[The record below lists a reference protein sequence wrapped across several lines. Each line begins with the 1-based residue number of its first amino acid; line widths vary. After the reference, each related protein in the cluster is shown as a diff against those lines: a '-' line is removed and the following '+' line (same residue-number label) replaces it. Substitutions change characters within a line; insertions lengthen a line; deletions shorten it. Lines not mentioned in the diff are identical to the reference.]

1 MKSLLT
7 LMASVVF
14 ASTFAQA
21 PIAQPQ
27 SSLTPTTGCM
37 SGNCTDG
44 FGKWQFS
51 NGYYEGFWEDGKRKG
66 YGVYDWDDY
75 GVYVGFWLDNNMQG
89 FGVYENENGEMKKGI
104 YNNGTL
110 GGLGEES
117 ADGGWSW
124 TAGKYENHSLVTEYS
139 QQANNVT
146 VGCTSGNCTD
156 KYGTYIWDN
165 GDLFL
170 GFFLNSKPH
179 LGVYVFSNGDTYQG
193 MFNEKGQFH
202 GQGMFSYESS
212 SGMYAGDFQNGQFH
226 GKGYYFDDYTTKIG
240 IWENGVITKSF

>member
-7 LMASVVF
+7 LMAFVVF
-14 ASTFAQA
+14 TSTFAQA

-27 SSLTPTTGCM
+27 SALTPTTGCI
-37 SGNCTDG
+37 SGNCNEG
-44 FGKWQFS
+44 WGKWQFS
-51 NGYYEGFWEDGKRKG
+51 NGSYEGFWENGKRKG
-66 YGVYDWDDY
+66 YGIYDWDDF
-75 GVYVGFWLDNNMQG
+75 GVYVGFWVDDNMQG
-89 FGVYENENGEMKKGI
+89 FGIYEDENGDMKKGM
-104 YNNGTL
+104 YENGTL

-117 ADGGWSW
+117 DDGGWSW
-124 TAGKYENHSLVTEYS
+124 TAGKYVNHSLVTEYS
-139 QQANNVT
+139 QQTNDVT
-146 VGCTSGNCTD
+146 VGCTSGNCKD

-202 GQGMFSYESS
+202 GQGIFSYESS
-212 SGMYAGDFQNGQFH
+212 SGMYAGDFQNGQFY

-240 IWENGVITKSF
+240 VWENGNLTRSF